1 MKNQKN
7 PWVSIIA
14 CLVVQLCVGILYL
27 WSAFR
32 SNIVAAYGWT
42 ASAATMVSSYMIF
55 AFVFGNLIGGIIND
69 KKGPK
74 LTCVLGVGLFSVGV
88 ILTAFVKTA
97 GLFYLT
103 YAVMAGLG
111 SGFAYGACISCI
123 QKWLPHKRGLASGLA
138 CSAFGL
144 STVVFT
150 PVSNMLMN
158 QWRDAQGIVNF
169 VPVFLTLGVVFA
181 VLGFAACLFI
191 SLPDDEY
198 LKGLNLPARAVSG
211 DVNFTLGQAIRLPA
225 FWALFFSIF
234 FINGTW
240 NLCVPLI
247 KDLGMV
253 RGLTE
258 TMAIACVSF
267 TGITNA
273 AGRLIMASLSDKIG
287 RSNTMYVLC
296 GLTLLGAILMTF
308 IGGVGYF
315 ATIAII
321 AFAYGGPSALNA
333 ALSTDLFGPKNS
345 GTNYGV
351 AMLALGFSSIFF
363 NWVSATFLHA
373 SVDVASMTAV
383 GINSTFIMG
392 AVTAVIPVFLM
403 MYINSYLKNRSAQ

>member
-1 MKNQKN
+1 MKKRKN
-7 PWVSIIA
+7 PWVSIVA
-14 CLVVQLCVGILYL
+14 CLIVQLCVGILYL

-32 SNIVAAYGWT
+32 TNIVAAYGW
-42 ASAATMVSSYMIF
+42 SPEAATMVSSYMLF

-69 KKGPK
+69 RKGPK
-74 LTCVLGVGLFSVGV
+74 LTCILGVALFSVGV
-88 ILTAFVKTA
+88 IVTSFVKTP

-138 CSAFGL
+138 CGAFGL

-150 PVSNMLMN
+150 PVSNALMN
-158 QWRDAQGIVNF
+158 AYMDDAGIVNF
-169 VPVFLTLGVVFA
+169 TPVFLTLGIVFA
-181 VLGFAACLFI
+181 VAGFVACIFV
-191 SLPDDEY
+191 SLPDEEY
-198 LKGLNLPARAVSG
+198 IAGLNLPAKTISG
-211 DVNFTLGQAIRLPA
+211 NVNFTLGQALKSPA

-247 KDLGMV
+247 KDLGIV
-253 RGLTE
+253 RGLTPE
-258 TMAIACVSF
+258 VAIVCVSF

-273 AGRLIMASLSDKIG
+273 AGRLIMAALSDKIG
-287 RSNTMYVLC
+287 RTNAMYVLC

-308 IGGVGYF
+308 IGGIGYF
-315 ATIAII
+315 ITIAII

-373 SVDVASMTAV
+373 KVDVNTMSAD
-383 GINSTFIMG
+383 GISATFIMG

-403 MYINSYLKNRSAQ
+403 LYINHYLKKRDA

>member
-1 MKNQKN
+1 
-7 PWVSIIA
+7 
-14 CLVVQLCVGILYL
+14 
-27 WSAFR
+27 
-32 SNIVAAYGWT
+32 
-42 ASAATMVSSYMIF
+42 
-55 AFVFGNLIGGIIND
+55 
-69 KKGPK
+69 
-74 LTCVLGVGLFSVGV
+74 
-88 ILTAFVKTA
+88 
-97 GLFYLT
+97 
-103 YAVMAGLG
+103 
-111 SGFAYGACISCI
+111 
-123 QKWLPHKRGLASGLA
+123 
-138 CSAFGL
+138 
-144 STVVFT
+144 
-150 PVSNMLMN
+150 MLMN

>member
-69 KKGPK
+69 KKGP
-74 LTCVLGVGLFSVGV
+74 LGVGLFSVGV